1 MTRVDFKKISL
12 ILFAI
17 GAAIILMGALVLSS
31 GFDQKRA
38 FGDDAAVDVPQRI
51 YFFRMDALAGE
62 PITAIYSLSNG
73 SMTVAIFS
81 QTGYDELISTGLPT
95 MPDIFLEEHK
105 KTDGSLSWTPYSS
118 QTYYLCF
125 YSYDCDN
132 GTLLHCEG
140 SYYGT
145 NVIFMGL
152 GGVVMAIGAV
162 VIILGFI
169 MRKKTAL
176 EPVRPVK

>member
-1 MTRVDFKKISL
+1 MDVEKISR

-17 GAAIILMGALVLSS
+17 GVAIILMGALVLIS
-31 GFDQKRA
+31 GIDQKRT
-38 FGDDAAVDVPQRI
+38 FGDDATVDVPQRI
-51 YFFRMDALAGE
+51 YYFQMDAFAGR
-62 PITAIYSLSNG
+62 PITATYSLSNG

-81 QTGYDELISTGLPT
+81 QIGYDQLISTGLPT

-105 KTDGSLSWTPYSS
+105 KTNGSLSWTPTSS

-132 GTLLHCEG
+132 GTILHSEG

-145 NVIFMGL
+145 NILYIGL
-152 GGVVMAIGAV
+152 GGLVMAIGVV
-162 VIILGFI
+162 VIVLGFTK
-169 MRKKTAL
+169 RKRGTL
-176 EPVRPVK
+176 EPDLPVE

>member
-1 MTRVDFKKISL
+1 MDVRIISR

-17 GAAIILMGALVLSS
+17 GVAIILMGVLILTS
-31 GFDQKRA
+31 GLDQKRI
-38 FGDDAAVDVPQRI
+38 FGDDAAVDSPQRI
-51 YFFRMDALAGE
+51 YYFRMDAFAGK
-62 PITAIYSLSNG
+62 PITANYSLGNG

-105 KTDGSLSWTPYSS
+105 KTNGSLSWTPSTS

-125 YSYDCDN
+125 YSYDCEN
-132 GTLLHCEG
+132 GTMLHSEG

-145 NVIFMGL
+145 NIIFMGL
-152 GGVVMAIGAV
+152 GGLVVAIGVV
-162 VIILGFI
+162 VIVLGFI
-169 MRKKTAL
+169 AKKKATF
-176 EPVRPVK
+176 EPVRHVE

>member
-1 MTRVDFKKISL
+1 MDVKKISL

-17 GAAIILMGALVLSS
+17 GVAIILMGALVLSS
-31 GFDQKRA
+31 GINQKRI
-38 FGDDAAVDVPQRI
+38 FGDDATVDVPQRI
-51 YFFRMDALAGE
+51 YFFRMDAFAGE
-62 PITAIYSLSNG
+62 PITATYSLSNG

-81 QTGYDELISTGLPT
+81 QTGYDDLISTGLPT

-105 KTDGSLSWTPYSS
+105 KANGSLSWTPSSS

-145 NVIFMGL
+145 NVLYMGL

-162 VIILGFI
+162 VIVLGFI
-169 MRKKTAL
+169 VRKKATL
-176 EPVRPVK
+176 EPVRPVE